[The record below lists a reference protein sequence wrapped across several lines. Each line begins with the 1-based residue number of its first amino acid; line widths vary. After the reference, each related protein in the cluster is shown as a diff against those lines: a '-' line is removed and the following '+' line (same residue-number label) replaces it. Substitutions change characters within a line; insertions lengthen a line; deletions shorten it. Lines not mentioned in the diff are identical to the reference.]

1 MELSSVPYQNHLVVK
16 ELDLETGLSYVM
28 AMDKSTFE
36 VTIKCSN
43 GEQATL
49 TRRNVNYCSDQE
61 PLTIVAGCNKAT
73 LKRNLTAL
81 GDNETRVVQSLS
93 QALLDLQNNRS
104 KQIAWLSDELGV
116 VEHSILVALG
126 MQQQPNHRRMS
137 QFFKSAPDFTI
148 GHQVALACH

>member
-1 MELSSVPYQNHLVVK
+1 MPYLNHLVVK

-28 AMDKSTFE
+28 SMDKSTFE

-49 TRRNVNYCSDQE
+49 TRSNVKSGSDQK

-73 LKRNLTAL
+73 LKRNLSAL
-81 GDNETRVVQSLS
+81 GDNETCVVQSLS
-93 QALLDLQNNRS
+93 QALLDLKNNRS
-104 KQIAWLSDELGV
+104 KQIAWLSDQLGV

-126 MQQQPNHRRMS
+126 MQQQPTPKRMS

-148 GHQVALACH
+148 GHQVALSCH